1 MKKKEIEG
9 LRKAITPLS
18 DKKKES
24 LEIARQTEEFLQQG
38 GEITIA
44 DSAERGKDNWAFGN
58 GNINRG

>member
-1 MKKKEIEG
+1 MRDKQSTG
-9 LRKAITPLS
+9 LRKAIKPLS
-18 DKKKES
+18 DKQKES
-24 LEIARQTEEFLQQG
+24 LEIERQTEEFLQQG

>member
-1 MKKKEIEG
+1 MRDRESTG
-9 LRKAITPLS
+9 LRKAIKPLS
-18 DKKKES
+18 DKQKES
-24 LEIARQTEEFLQQG
+24 LKIARQTEEFLQQG

>member
-1 MKKKEIEG
+1 MRDRQSTG
-9 LRKAITPLS
+9 LRKAIKPLS
-18 DKKKES
+18 DKQKES
-24 LEIARQTEEFLQQG
+24 LEIARQTEKFLQQG